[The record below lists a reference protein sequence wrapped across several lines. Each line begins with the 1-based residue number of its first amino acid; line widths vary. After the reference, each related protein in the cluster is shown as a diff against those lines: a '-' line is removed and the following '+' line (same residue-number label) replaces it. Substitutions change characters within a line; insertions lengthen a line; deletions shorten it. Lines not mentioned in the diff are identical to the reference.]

1 MFFAVFLQFTIFS
14 VANYTFS
21 QATRTIKALFKQT
34 FFSCFPKG
42 DFLETTCLYNTEH
55 KQNATIGGHA
65 ITDEMCVNYMHYY
78 PATELEVCKSAIS
91 NMALENYF
99 KFEKRYDLKVLL
111 YTVPFFTYGERQI
124 TNRKLF
130 KM

>member
-1 MFFAVFLQFTIFS
+1 
-14 VANYTFS
+14 
-21 QATRTIKALFKQT
+21 
-34 FFSCFPKG
+34 
-42 DFLETTCLYNTEH
+42 
-55 KQNATIGGHA
+55 
-65 ITDEMCVNYMHYY
+65 MHYY